1 METLKALLYGSTQAA
16 PEHESGA
23 VGEGGLRDRLRD
35 PPPSLASRW
44 ATPSES
50 SQHRLGVLKME
61 GKRFCQNPS
70 LLHAQLCPTLD
81 RLGTDNST
89 DSGEPNEAVYQG
101 FDPIPAIHII
111 PRC

>member
-16 PEHESGA
+16 AEHESGA
-23 VGEGGLRDRLRD
+23 VGEGRLRDRLRD
-35 PPPSLASRW
+35 PPPSPASRW
-44 ATPSES
+44 ATPSAS
-50 SQHRLGVLKME
+50 STQAGRVETE
-61 GKRFCQNPS
+61 GKKVLSQFQRPPT
-70 LLHAQLCPTLD
+70 QLRATLD

-89 DSGEPNEAVYQG
+89 DSGGPNEAVYQG